1 MGTFF
6 TDRLGGNSSGVYASL
21 NLGDHVG
28 DIAGAVAGNRALIN
42 SKFGPT
48 QYMNQV
54 HGNRVAI
61 IEEVTEEIPTADAL
75 VTGIP
80 GITLAV
86 MVADCIPLLL
96 KSKDAVAAVHV
107 GRKGLLNRVAE
118 KAIDVMRE
126 ISNAQ
131 ISAIIGP
138 AICGKCY
145 EVSPEIFSEVTAS
158 HPESASQTAS
168 NTPSLDLVAALISDL
183 KKLGITD
190 IDNQSRCTLEDQDLY
205 SYRRDGTT
213 GRQAGLVWL

>member
-28 DIAGAVAGNRALIN
+28 DIPEAVASNRALITA
-42 SKFGPT
+42 KFGPT

-96 KSKDAVAAVHV
+96 KSKDSVAAVHV

-118 KAIDVMRE
+118 MAIDVMRE
-126 ISNAQ
+126 ISDAQ

-145 EVSPEIFSEVTAS
+145 EVSDEIFSEVTKG
-158 HPESASQTAS
+158 HPDSASRTVS
-168 NTPSLDLVAALISDL
+168 GTPALDLVAALISNL
-183 KKLGITD
+183 QNLGITD
-190 IDNQSRCTLEDQDLY
+190 IDNQSRCTLEHNDLY
-205 SYRRDGTT
+205 SYRRDGAT
-213 GRQAGLVWL
+213 GRQVGLVWL

>member
-6 TDRLGGNSSGVYASL
+6 TDRLGGASSDEYASL

-28 DIAGAVAGNRALIN
+28 DDLEVVAANRALV
-42 SKFGPT
+42 SAKFGST
-48 QYMNQV
+48 QYMSQV

-61 IEEVTEEIPTADAL
+61 IEEVTDEVPTADAL

-80 GITLAV
+80 GIALAV

-126 ISNAQ
+126 ISGAE

-145 EVSPEIFSEVTAS
+145 TRDS
-158 HPESASQTAS
+158 S
-168 NTPSLDLVAALISDL
+168 N
-183 KKLGITD
+183 
-190 IDNQSRCTLEDQDLY
+190 
-205 SYRRDGTT
+205 
-213 GRQAGLVWL
+213 

>member
-6 TDRLGGNSSGVYASL
+6 TDRLGGNSSGEYASL

-28 DIAGAVAGNRALIN
+28 DDPEVVSGNRALV
-42 SKFGPT
+42 SAKFGST

-61 IEEVTEEIPTADAL
+61 IEEVTDEVPTADAL

-80 GITLAV
+80 GIILAV

-107 GRKGLLNRVAE
+107 GRKGLVNRVAE

-126 ISNAQ
+126 ISGAE

-145 EVSPEIFSEVTAS
+145 EVSKEIFSEVTSS
-158 HPESASQTAS
+158 HPESTSQTAS
-168 NTPSLDLVAALISDL
+168 KTPALDLVAALISDL
-183 KKLGITD
+183 QSLGITD
-190 IDNQSRCTLEDQDLY
+190 IDNQSRCTLEHDDLY
-205 SYRRDGTT
+205 SYRRDGAT

>member
-6 TDRLGGNSSGVYASL
+6 TDRLSGNSSGVYASL
-21 NLGDHVG
+21 NLGNHVG
-28 DIAGAVAGNRALIN
+28 DIPEVVTSNRALI
-42 SKFGPT
+42 SAKFGPT

-61 IEEVTEEIPTADAL
+61 IEEVTDEIPTADAL

-80 GITLAV
+80 GITLSV

-96 KSKDAVAAVHV
+96 KSSYAVAAVHV

-126 ISNAQ
+126 ISDSG

-145 EVSPEIFSEVTAS
+145 EVSGEIFSEVTKG
-158 HPESASQTAS
+158 HPDSASQTVS
-168 NTPSLDLVAALISDL
+168 GTPALDLVAALISDL
-183 KKLGITD
+183 QKLGITD
-190 IDNQSRCTLEDQDLY
+190 IDNQSRCTLEHDDLY
-205 SYRRDGTT
+205 SYRRDGAT
-213 GRQAGLVWL
+213 GRQVGLVWL

>member
-6 TDRLGGNSSGVYASL
+6 TDRQGGNSSGEYASL

-28 DIAGAVAGNRALIN
+28 DIPEVVASNRALI
-42 SKFGPT
+42 SAKFGPT

-61 IEEVTEEIPTADAL
+61 IEEVTDEFPTADAL

-80 GITLAV
+80 GISLAV

-96 KSKDAVAAVHV
+96 KSNDAVAAVHV

-126 ISNAQ
+126 ISDAQ
-131 ISAIIGP
+131 VTAIIGP

-145 EVSPEIFSEVTAS
+145 EVSKEIFSEVTAS

-168 NTPSLDLVAALISDL
+168 GTPSLDLISALISDL
-183 KKLGITD
+183 QKLGITD
-190 IDNQSRCTLEDQDLY
+190 IDNQSRCTLEHDDLY
-205 SYRRDGTT
+205 SYRRDGAT
-213 GRQAGLVWL
+213 GRQAGLVWI

>member
-6 TDRLGGNSSGVYASL
+6 TDRLGGNSSGEYASL

-28 DIAGAVAGNRALIN
+28 DIPEVVTSNRALI
-42 SKFGPT
+42 SAKFGPT
-48 QYMNQV
+48 QYMSQV

-61 IEEVTEEIPTADAL
+61 IEEVTEEFPTADAL

-96 KSKDAVAAVHV
+96 QSKGAVAAVHV
-107 GRKGLLNRVAE
+107 GRKGLINRVAE

-126 ISNAQ
+126 ISDEQ

-158 HPESASQTAS
+158 HPESASRTTA
-168 NTPSLDLVAALISDL
+168 NTPSLDLVTALISDL
-183 KKLGITD
+183 RKLGIAE
-190 IDNQSRCTLEDQDLY
+190 IDNQSRCTLEHKDLY
-205 SYRRDGTT
+205 SYRRDGAT
-213 GRQAGLVWL
+213 GRQVGLVWL

>member
-1 MGTFF
+1 
-6 TDRLGGNSSGVYASL
+6 
-21 NLGDHVG
+21 
-28 DIAGAVAGNRALIN
+28 
-42 SKFGPT
+42 
-48 QYMNQV
+48 MNQV

-61 IEEVTEEIPTADAL
+61 IEEVTDEIPTADAL

-126 ISNAQ
+126 ISDAQ
-131 ISAIIGP
+131 ISAVIGP

-145 EVSPEIFSEVTAS
+145 EVSKEIFSEVAAS
-158 HPESASQTAS
+158 HPESASQTPS
-168 NTPSLDLVAALISDL
+168 GTPSLDLISALISDL
-183 KKLGITD
+183 QKLGIKD
-190 IDNQSRCTLEDQDLY
+190 IDNQSRCTLEHDDLY
-205 SYRRDGTT
+205 SYRRDGAT

>member
-6 TDRLGGNSSGVYASL
+6 TDRLSGNSSGVYASL

-28 DIAGAVAGNRALIN
+28 DIPEAVASNRALIIA
-42 SKFGPT
+42 KFGPT

-96 KSKDAVAAVHV
+96 KSSYAVAAVHV

-126 ISNAQ
+126 ISDSG

-145 EVSPEIFSEVTAS
+145 EVSDEIFSEVTKG
-158 HPESASQTAS
+158 HPDSASQTVS
-168 NTPSLDLVAALISDL
+168 GTPALDLVAALISDL
-183 KKLGITD
+183 QKLGITD
-190 IDNQSRCTLEDQDLY
+190 IDNQSRCTLEHDDLY
-205 SYRRDGTT
+205 SYRRDGAT
-213 GRQAGLVWL
+213 GRQVGLVWL

>member
-6 TDRLGGNSSGVYASL
+6 TDRLSGNSSGVYASL

-28 DIAGAVAGNRALIN
+28 DTPEAVASNRALITA
-42 SKFGPT
+42 KFGPT

-86 MVADCIPLLL
+86 MVADCIPLLF
-96 KSKDAVAAVHV
+96 KSSYAVAAVHV

-126 ISNAQ
+126 ISDSG

-145 EVSPEIFSEVTAS
+145 EVSDEIFNEVTKG
-158 HPESASQTAS
+158 HPDSASQTAS
-168 NTPSLDLVAALISDL
+168 GTPSLNLISALISDL
-183 KKLGITD
+183 QKLGITD
-190 IDNQSRCTLEDQDLY
+190 IDNQSHCTLEHDDLY
-205 SYRRDGTT
+205 SYRRDGAT

>member
-6 TDRLGGNSSGVYASL
+6 TDRLSGNSSGVYASL

-28 DIAGAVAGNRALIN
+28 DIPEAVASNRALITA
-42 SKFGPT
+42 KFGRT

-96 KSKDAVAAVHV
+96 KSSYAVAAVHV

-126 ISNAQ
+126 ISDSG

-145 EVSPEIFSEVTAS
+145 EVSDEIFSEVTEG
-158 HPESASQTAS
+158 HPDSASRTVS
-168 NTPSLDLVAALISDL
+168 GTPALDLVAALISDL
-183 KKLGITD
+183 QKLGITD
-190 IDNQSRCTLEDQDLY
+190 IDNQSRCTLEHDDLY
-205 SYRRDGTT
+205 SYRRDGAT